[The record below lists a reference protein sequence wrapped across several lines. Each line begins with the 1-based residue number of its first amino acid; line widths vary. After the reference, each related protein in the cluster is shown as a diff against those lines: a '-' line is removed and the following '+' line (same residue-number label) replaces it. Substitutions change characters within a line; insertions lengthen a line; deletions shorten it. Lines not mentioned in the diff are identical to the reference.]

1 MIMKQVGFLNSN
13 SVGGG
18 GARRYAPAL
27 PYSLLVYIVLNIYYI
42 NFCSLYRDKLP
53 IRARAL
59 GEKGAE
65 V

>member
-27 PYSLLVYIVLNIYYI
+27 PYSLLAYILLSINYI
-42 NFCSLYRDKLP
+42 NFCSLYRHMLPVFNKIEEVKL
-53 IRARAL
+53 
-59 GEKGAE
+59 K
-65 V
+65 